1 MDILVY
7 LILAIIVIYTIA
19 MIPIQYNYIVALDK
33 KEKKAGSQ
41 QKAYDLMSFEE
52 LNLHFNTQSN
62 ALNLIPNF
70 IAYLIFKNRNK

>member
-1 MDILVY
+1 MDFVIY

-19 MIPIQYNYIVALDK
+19 MIPLQYNYIVALDK

-52 LNLHFNTQSN
+52 LNLHFNIQSN
-62 ALNLIPNF
+62 ALNFVPNF
-70 IAYLIFKNRNK
+70 IAYLIFKHKNK